1 MSKIIK
7 KSFAKPDDPIY
18 KEGFKTFTPNKHNKK
33 KVELKLPIELVTSL
47 RDKGAGA
54 VSLARTTDGGAV
66 PVLWSSP
73 NLRWQDASDFLTVAD
88 VNISP
93 PLIDPLLEEE
103 IEKAEAEKV

>member
-1 MSKIIK
+1 MKIIK

-54 VSLARTTDGGAV
+54 VACIASSLVFNIR
-66 PVLWSSP
+66 LF
-73 NLRWQDASDFLTVAD
+73 NCCRW
-88 VNISP
+88 
-93 PLIDPLLEEE
+93 
-103 IEKAEAEKV
+103 